1 MAGRTSRV
9 EAHDGELRDA
19 ALGVAA
25 VAGRAAADVAN
36 AAADVAGA
44 AGGAMRLV
52 TASPLGELVG
62 AVARPVVEPL
72 ADAGRELR
80 ADLAEDAPV
89 QRLAHEIVELVVAA
103 LDPNELLA
111 DIDLDAL
118 LADVDLNALIAHIDL
133 DAAVA
138 TVDVDALLDRVDVD
152 RLLDRV
158 DPDRLLDRVDPD
170 RLLDRVDPD
179 RLLARVD
186 VDALIDRVD
195 VNELVAKVDVDAL
208 IAKTELGA
216 IVAKSTSG
224 VATEALDAVRSQG
237 VGLDA
242 LMMHATSRL
251 LRRRTAGLPAGPAML
266 VPDTEVDGPG
276 PAEVEAADRDVSR
289 QGHYAGGVTR
299 LAAYAVDA
307 TASTAIFSAGV
318 AVFGYAVG
326 LVTGLD
332 FRLSSYPVVS
342 AGVAAL
348 WYFLWF
354 CYPWSVS
361 GRSLGMAVVGIR
373 VVQSDGSHLRPRRA
387 FVRTVTLPLSLLA
400 FGLGLVG
407 IITDPRHRAWHDRF
421 ADTAV
426 VYAWDA
432 RVARLRFLAKQG
444 ATPTR

>member
-1 MAGRTSRV
+1 
-9 EAHDGELRDA
+9 
-19 ALGVAA
+19 
-25 VAGRAAADVAN
+25 
-36 AAADVAGA
+36 
-44 AGGAMRLV
+44 MRFV
-52 TASPLGELVG
+52 TGSPLGELVG

-80 ADLAEDAPV
+80 ADVAEDAPV
-89 QRLAHEIVELVVAA
+89 QRLAHELVERVVAA
-103 LDPNELLA
+103 LDLNEVLA

-118 LADVDLNALIAHIDL
+118 LAEVDLNALVAHMDL

-138 TVDVDALLDRVDVD
+138 RVDVDALLDRVDPDRLLDRVDPD

-179 RLLARVD
+179 RLLARMD
-186 VDALIDRVD
+186 ANALIDRVD
-195 VNELVAKVDVDAL
+195 VNQIVAKVNVDAL

-242 LMMHATSRL
+242 LMMRWTNRV
-251 LRRRTAGLPAGPAML
+251 LRRPATGIPAGPAKL
-266 VPDTEVDGPG
+266 VLETEPG
-276 PAEVEAADRDVSR
+276 IAAAARVGAADRDVSL
-289 QGHYAGGVTR
+289 QGHFAGGVTR
-299 LAAYAVDA
+299 FAAYAIDA
-307 TASTAIFSAGV
+307 TGSTAIFSGGV

-326 LVTGLD
+326 LVTGHD
-332 FRLSSYPVVS
+332 FRLSSYPVAS
-342 AGVAAL
+342 AALAAL

-354 CYPWSVS
+354 WYPWSVS

-373 VVQSDGSHLRPRRA
+373 VVQTDGSELRPKGA
-387 FVRTVTLPLSLLA
+387 FIRTVTLPLSLLV

-407 IITDPRHRAWHDRF
+407 IVTDRRHRAWHDRF

-444 ATPTR
+444 AARSA

>member
-1 MAGRTSRV
+1 
-9 EAHDGELRDA
+9 
-19 ALGVAA
+19 
-25 VAGRAAADVAN
+25 
-36 AAADVAGA
+36 
-44 AGGAMRLV
+44 MRFV
-52 TASPLGELVG
+52 TGSPLGELVG

-80 ADLAEDAPV
+80 ADVAEDAPV
-89 QRLAHEIVELVVAA
+89 QRLAHEIVERVVAA
-103 LDPNELLA
+103 LDLNEVLA

-118 LADVDLNALIAHIDL
+118 LADVDLNALVAHMDL

-138 TVDVDALLDRVDVD
+138 RVDVDA
-152 RLLDRV
+152 LLDRV

-170 RLLDRVDPD
+170 RLLDRVDVD

-186 VDALIDRVD
+186 VDRLLARVDANALIDRVD
-195 VNELVAKVDVDAL
+195 VNQIVAKVDVDAL
-208 IAKTELGA
+208 IAKTALGA

-242 LMMHATSRL
+242 LMMRWTNRV
-251 LRRRTAGLPAGPAML
+251 LRRPATGIPAGPAKL
-266 VPDTEVDGPG
+266 VLQTQPDIAAAARVG
-276 PAEVEAADRDVSR
+276 AADRDVSL
-289 QGHYAGGVTR
+289 QGHFAGGVTR
-299 LAAYAVDA
+299 FAAYAIDA
-307 TASTAIFSAGV
+307 SSSTAIFSAAV

-326 LVTGLD
+326 LVTGQD
-332 FRLSSYPVVS
+332 FRLSSYPMAS
-342 AGVAAL
+342 AALAAL

-354 CYPWSVS
+354 WYPWSVS
-361 GRSLGMAVVGIR
+361 GRSLGMAVVGVR
-373 VVQSDGSHLRPRRA
+373 VVQTDGSDLRPKRA
-387 FVRTVTLPLSLLA
+387 FIRTVTLPLSLLV

-407 IITDPRHRAWHDRF
+407 IITDRRHRAWHDRF

-444 ATPTR
+444 AM